1 MSEKEDSIIELVHK
15 GFIDEAVKAYDEL
28 NAIGGYE
35 SSVETV
41 RTISGQIGQAVVERD
56 RQQEMADSIL
66 HLMQRQHVTLT
77 EMTLQLSREEM
88 GDAKKYKKFVKS
100 ALDTYEQLYADDPE
114 RYHQGLDLLKKEWE
128 RVKDQ

>member
-1 MSEKEDSIIELVHK
+1 M
-15 GFIDEAVKAYDEL
+15 
-28 NAIGGYE
+28 
-35 SSVETV
+35 ETV
-41 RTISGQIGQAVVERD
+41 RTISGQISQAVVERD

-88 GDAKKYKKFVKS
+88 GDVKKYKKFVKS

-114 RYHQGLDLLKKEWE
+114 HYRQGLDLLKKEWE